1 MKGRIFP
8 GWIAILSCIFSFT
21 IVDVNA
27 NGVPTPNLIRGPYE
41 TIILIFI
48 MFIIAV
54 GCEFLVFTQERFYIA
69 PRDIKLLGT
78 FFKAPRDMKSLGTF
92 FKINFI
98 TFPLT
103 QILAYI
109 VILYAIDYYWFYIF
123 GIEILVVLAEWRLIL
138 IEFDKKY
145 NRILESRTTLKI
157 VIIANIISFFLGFVP
172 YLLIFPFIMF
182 S

>member
-1 MKGRIFP
+1 MKRRILLS
-8 GWIAILSCIFSFT
+8 WIAILGCTFSFT

-27 NGVPTPNLIRGPYE
+27 NGVPTPNPIRGPYE

-54 GCEFLVFTQERFYIA
+54 GIEFLVFTQKNY
-69 PRDIKLLGT
+69 DI
-78 FFKAPRDMKSLGTF
+78 APRDMKVLGTF

-109 VILYAIDYYWFYIF
+109 VNLFANSYYWYYIL
-123 GIEILVVLAEWRLIL
+123 GIEILVILAEWRLIL

-145 NRILESRTTLKI
+145 DRILDSRKTLKI
-157 VIIANIISFFLGFVP
+157 LIIANVISFFLGFVP
-172 YLLIFPFIMF
+172 YLIILPFIIF
-182 S
+182 Q

>member
-1 MKGRIFP
+1 M
-8 GWIAILSCIFSFT
+8 
-21 IVDVNA
+21 
-27 NGVPTPNLIRGPYE
+27 
-41 TIILIFI
+41 
-48 MFIIAV
+48 

-69 PRDIKLLGT
+69 PRDINLLGT
-78 FFKAPRDMKSLGTF
+78 FFKAPRDMKLLGTF

-109 VILYAIDYYWFYIF
+109 VILYAINYYWFYIF
-123 GIEILVVLAEWRLIL
+123 GIEVLVILAEWRLIL

-145 NRILESRTTLKI
+145 NRILGSNTTLKI
-157 VIIANIISFFLGFVP
+157 VIVANAISFFLGFVP
-172 YLLIFPFIMF
+172 YLIILPFIIF